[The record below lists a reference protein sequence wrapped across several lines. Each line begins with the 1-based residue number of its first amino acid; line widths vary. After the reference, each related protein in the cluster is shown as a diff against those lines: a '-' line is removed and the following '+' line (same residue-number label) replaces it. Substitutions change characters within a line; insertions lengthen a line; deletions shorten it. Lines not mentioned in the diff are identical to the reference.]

1 MTLENKL
8 ETLER
13 VDLVSIDC
21 SIWSGRKRLR
31 SDDIQLGKGGKLPP
45 EQVASLGSK
54 RIIDPEDLSVFHTL
68 KKRAERTCEAIGVR
82 FLGGYAIPR
91 EKTEAVSQT
100 LAEIAQSFTKEK
112 ENFLQRYDEAVEDW
126 VRQYPDFERQLR
138 KELTPLEQVRT
149 RIGFEYAMYRVAG
162 AETAIGNLGD
172 QVGRLGSQLLRE
184 IAVEARDLYEQS
196 FAGSAGSDRKASRKA
211 LGPIRRMREKLA
223 GLGFLDAAVAPMVKT
238 IDALFAAVSKTGP
251 LEDAL
256 YDQALSI
263 VLILSDPD
271 KVRRHATAGLTAAG
285 IPAPKDAEDEFDAEV
300 EDAVERA
307 KTNPAHDTP
316 SESLYF

>member
-1 MTLENKL
+1 MTFENQL

-31 SDDIQLGKGGKLPP
+31 SDDIKLGAGGKLPP
-45 EQVASLGSK
+45 AQVASLGSK
-54 RIIDPEDLSVFHTL
+54 RIIDPEDLSVFHAL

-82 FLGGYAIPR
+82 FLGGYAVPR

-100 LAEIAQSFTKEK
+100 LAGIAKSFTKEK
-112 ENFLQRYDEAVEDW
+112 EDFLQRYDEAVEAW
-126 VRQYPDFERQLR
+126 VKQYPDFERQLR

-162 AETAIGNLGD
+162 TATATGHLGD

-184 IAVEARDLYEQS
+184 IAVEARELYEQS
-196 FAGSAGSDRKASRKA
+196 FAGSAGSDRKASRKS

-223 GLGFLDAAVAPMVKT
+223 GLGFLDSAVAPMVKA
-238 IDALFAAVSKTGP
+238 IDALFAAVPKTGP

-271 KVRRHATAGLTAAG
+271 KVRRHATAGLNAAG
-285 IPAPKDAEDEFDAEV
+285 MPARQDADEELDPEV
-300 EDAVERA
+300 EVAVERA
-307 KTNPAHDTP
+307 RTTPARDTP

>member
-1 MTLENKL
+1 MTLENQL

-31 SDDIQLGKGGKLPP
+31 SDDIKLGAGGKLPP
-45 EQVASLGSK
+45 AQVASLGSK
-54 RIIDPEDLSVFHTL
+54 RIIDPEDLSVFHAL

-82 FLGGYAIPR
+82 FLGGYAVPR

-100 LAEIAQSFTKEK
+100 LGEIAKSFTKEK
-112 ENFLQRYDEAVEDW
+112 EEFLQRYDGAVEAW
-126 VRQYPDFERQLR
+126 VKQYPDFERQLR

-149 RIGFEYAMYRVAG
+149 RIGFEYALYRVAG
-162 AETAIGNLGD
+162 TATATGHLGD

-184 IAVEARDLYEQS
+184 IAVEARELYEQS
-196 FAGSAGSDRKASRKA
+196 FAGSAGSDRKASRKS

-223 GLGFLDAAVAPMVKT
+223 GLGFLDSAVAPMVKT
-238 IDALFAAVSKTGP
+238 IDALFAAVPKTGP

-256 YDQALSI
+256 YDQALAI

-271 KVRRHATAGLTAAG
+271 KVRRHATAGLNAAG
-285 IPAPKDAEDEFDAEV
+285 MPARQDAEEELDPEV
-300 EDAVERA
+300 EVAVERA
-307 KTNPAHDTP
+307 RTTPARDTP

>member
-1 MTLENKL
+1 MTLENQL

-31 SDDIQLGKGGKLPP
+31 SDDIKLGAGGKLPP
-45 EQVASLGSK
+45 AQVASLGSK
-54 RIIDPEDLSVFHTL
+54 RIIDPEDLSVFHAL

-82 FLGGYAIPR
+82 FLGGYAVPR

-100 LAEIAQSFTKEK
+100 LGEIAKSFTKEK
-112 ENFLQRYDEAVEDW
+112 EEFLQRYDEAVEAW
-126 VRQYPDFERQLR
+126 VKQYPDFERQLR

-149 RIGFEYAMYRVAG
+149 RIGFEYAMYRAAG
-162 AETAIGNLGD
+162 TATGTGHLGD

-184 IAVEARDLYEQS
+184 VSVEARELYEQS
-196 FAGSAGSDRKASRKA
+196 FAGSAGSDRKASRKS

-223 GLGFLDAAVAPMVKT
+223 GLGFLDSAVAPMVKT
-238 IDALFAAVSKTGP
+238 IDALFAAVPKTGP

-271 KVRRHATAGLTAAG
+271 KVRRHATAGLNAAG
-285 IPAPKDAEDEFDAEV
+285 IPARQDAEEELDLEV
-300 EDAVERA
+300 EVAVERA
-307 KTNPAHDTP
+307 RTTPARDTP

>member
-1 MTLENKL
+1 MTLENQL

-31 SDDIQLGKGGKLPP
+31 SDDIKLGAGGKLPP
-45 EQVASLGSK
+45 AQVASLGSK
-54 RIIDPEDLSVFHTL
+54 RIIDPEDLSVFHAL

-82 FLGGYAIPR
+82 FLGGYAVPR
-91 EKTEAVSQT
+91 EKTEAVAQT
-100 LAEIAQSFTKEK
+100 LGEIAKSFTKEK
-112 ENFLQRYDEAVEDW
+112 EEFLQRYDGAVEAR

-162 AETAIGNLGD
+162 TATATGHLGD

-184 IAVEARDLYEQS
+184 IAVEARELYEQS
-196 FAGSAGSDRKASRKA
+196 FAGSAGSDRKASRKS

-223 GLGFLDAAVAPMVKT
+223 GLGFLDSAVAPMVKT
-238 IDALFAAVSKTGP
+238 IDALFAVVPKTGP

-256 YDQALSI
+256 YDQALAI

-271 KVRRHATAGLTAAG
+271 KVRRHATAGLNAAG
-285 IPAPKDAEDEFDAEV
+285 MPAGQDAEEELDPEV
-300 EDAVERA
+300 EVAVERA
-307 KTNPAHDTP
+307 RTTPARDTP

>member
-1 MTLENKL
+1 MTLENQL

-31 SDDIQLGKGGKLPP
+31 SDDIKLGAGGKLPP
-45 EQVASLGSK
+45 AQVASLGSK
-54 RIIDPEDLSVFHTL
+54 RIIDPEDLSVFHAL

-82 FLGGYAIPR
+82 FLGGYAVPR

-100 LAEIAQSFTKEK
+100 LGEIAKSFTKEK
-112 ENFLQRYDEAVEDW
+112 EEFLQRYDGAVEAW
-126 VRQYPDFERQLR
+126 VKQYPDFERQLR

-149 RIGFEYAMYRVAG
+149 RIGFEYALYRVAG
-162 AETAIGNLGD
+162 TATATGHLGD

-184 IAVEARDLYEQS
+184 IAVEARELYEQS
-196 FAGSAGSDRKASRKA
+196 FAGSAGSDRKASRKS

-223 GLGFLDAAVAPMVKT
+223 GLGFLDSAVAPMVKT
-238 IDALFAAVSKTGP
+238 IDALFAAVPKTGP

-256 YDQALSI
+256 YDQALAI

-271 KVRRHATAGLTAAG
+271 KVRRHATAGLKAAN
-285 IPAPKDAEDEFDAEV
+285 ISMPQDAEEELDPEV
-300 EDAVERA
+300 EVAVERA
-307 KTNPAHDTP
+307 RTTPARDTP

>member
-54 RIIDPEDLSVFHTL
+54 RIIDPEDLSVFHAL

-82 FLGGYAIPR
+82 FLGGYAVPR

-100 LAEIAQSFTKEK
+100 LAEIAKSFTKEK
-112 ENFLQRYDEAVEDW
+112 EDFLQRYDGAVEAW
-126 VRQYPDFERQLR
+126 VKQYPDFERQLR

-162 AETAIGNLGD
+162 TATVTGNLGD

-184 IAVEARDLYEQS
+184 ISVEARELYEQS
-196 FAGSAGSDRKASRKA
+196 FAGSAGSDRKASRKS

-223 GLGFLDAAVAPMVKT
+223 GLGFLDAAVAPMVQA
-238 IDALFAAVSKTGP
+238 IDTLFAAVPKTGP

-256 YDQALSI
+256 YDHALSI

-271 KVRRHATAGLTAAG
+271 KVRRHATVGLNAVG
-285 IPAPKDAEDEFDAEV
+285 IPAGQDADTELDPEV
-300 EDAVERA
+300 EVAVERA
-307 KTNPAHDTP
+307 RTTPARDTP